1 VKNRKTLRKIFV
13 DSEKGTIPRTSEKYR
28 KKEQHKSVGC
38 SVAATGMTAFLPPN
52 LLSLFAA
59 RPPVPYLPP
68 VDEGKKALPPYSGL
82 SAYIS
87 QFEDPATV
95 DYSKVSGPVE
105 TKEKRAA
112 RLQQEHE
119 ARARA
124 RIAKE
129 LEKCAL
135 SLLIIQGSKVFF

>member
-1 VKNRKTLRKIFV
+1 
-13 DSEKGTIPRTSEKYR
+13 
-28 KKEQHKSVGC
+28 
-38 SVAATGMTAFLPPN
+38 MTAFLPPN

-129 LEKCAL
+129 LEKCAF
-135 SLLIIQGSKVFF
+135 SLLIIRV